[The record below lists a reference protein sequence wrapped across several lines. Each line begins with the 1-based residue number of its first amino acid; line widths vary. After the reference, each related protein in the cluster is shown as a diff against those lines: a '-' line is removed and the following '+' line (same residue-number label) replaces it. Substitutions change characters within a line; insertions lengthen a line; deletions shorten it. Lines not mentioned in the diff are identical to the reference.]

1 MRRSLAEGAVVRK
14 RTLVTLL
21 LVSHSMEGRNDVDK
35 LKINKYEI
43 DFTFLLKDS
52 RWREKELKAQPSHV
66 DIRLV

>member
-1 MRRSLAEGAVVRK
+1 MRRTLAKGAVVRK
-14 RTLVTLL
+14 RMLVTPL

-35 LKINKYEI
+35 PKINKYEI
-43 DFTFLLKDS
+43 DFTFLFKDS

>member
-1 MRRSLAEGAVVRK
+1 MRRILAEGAVVRK

-35 LKINKYEI
+35 LKINKYET